1 MPQAAGGQT
10 ASGNRLGVLGNRT
23 TLDTPFNLTGYTA
36 QYVADSQSRS
46 IADVVAADP
55 RYGLF
60 SPERTLLAKAVMGL
74 PKPLHLG
81 ARRAV

>member
-55 RYGLF
+55 SVRIIF
-60 SPERTLLAKAVMGL
+60 P
-74 PKPLHLG
+74 
-81 ARRAV
+81 RANTVGQGCDGPA